1 MTEHIYFRSVGKT
14 GQDALRRVLRA
25 YACFHP
31 QLGYTQG
38 MSSYAAV
45 LLLYMTEEDAFWTF
59 ATLMQHCGLVGLFEE
74 GFPLL
79 FSHYDTWQQ
88 LLSKHHSRLDKHI
101 KKEVLGFLGM
111 ETSDYQQMVEQ
122 NLPQRSMLPSVYTT
136 YWFQTMAVGGETPA
150 PSAVAPRLMDSILLD
165 GHLAVVFQ
173 FGLALLKTHEKQL
186 LKMKSDGLTERLRM
200 LTVEC
205 GDLEALLEKAHLYT
219 NVLTVLDKTSKKDR
233 V

>member
-1 MTEHIYFRSVGKT
+1 MVRFENAQLVKWQKRAATPRAWQEYAERKPEKLRKRIRAGVPDAVRGFVWKLLAAARAPPDWRQQGVYHKLCSKEDGPENAFLQIDKDVPRTMTEHIYFRSVGKT

-101 KKEVLGFLGM
+101 KKEVLGFLG
-111 ETSDYQQMVEQ
+111 T
-122 NLPQRSMLPSVYTT
+122 
-136 YWFQTMAVGGETPA
+136 
-150 PSAVAPRLMDSILLD
+150 
-165 GHLAVVFQ
+165 
-173 FGLALLKTHEKQL
+173 
-186 LKMKSDGLTERLRM
+186 
-200 LTVEC
+200 
-205 GDLEALLEKAHLYT
+205 
-219 NVLTVLDKTSKKDR
+219 
-233 V
+233 